1 MKEIIMK
8 RTGGSGN
15 TPDEIKAFVLEWTD
29 SEDEEG
35 ITKEEYFAV
44 LDKASQ
50 PVKTENESDSK

>member
-1 MKEIIMK
+1 MK